1 MIYFLK
7 LFFGK
12 QGNERFLK
20 SFLEELLEIK
30 IEKIEIITEYTLEQ
44 LAKEEKGGRLD
55 LEAKINNEIIVN
67 IELQIRNQKDIEKR
81 TLYYAARLITEN
93 SKTGEQYERLKQII
107 MINILDYELLEF
119 KEYISDTVTVIN
131 KHREYETIKN
141 QKFYYIELPKFRK
154 AKIDINDKLNQ
165 WIALIDDD
173 KEMVEMA
180 ITKNKTIKEA
190 KEEVDKLTADPNLR
204 GILKLRDKWER
215 DYYNDIGCAKD
226 EGREEG
232 ERIGRNEGEKIGR
245 EEEKQ
250 EAAIAMFKLEMDMN
264 NIMKVTK
271 LTKKELEK
279 IKKKYNL

>member
-1 MIYFLK
+1 MNSKYNLK
-7 LFFGK
+7 NDILFKAFFGK

-30 IEKIEIITEYTLEQ
+30 IDKIEIITEYTLEQ

-67 IELQIRNQKDIEKR
+67 IELQIRKEKDIEKR

-93 SKTGEQYERLKQII
+93 SKAGEEYESLKQII

-141 QKFYYIELPKFRK
+141 QKFYYIELPKFRR

-165 WIALIDDD
+165 WVALIDDD
-173 KEMVEMA
+173 
-180 ITKNKTIKEA
+180 
-190 KEEVDKLTADPNLR
+190 R
-204 GILKLRDKWER
+204 RW
-215 DYYNDIGCAKD
+215 
-226 EGREEG
+226 
-232 ERIGRNEGEKIGR
+232 
-245 EEEKQ
+245 
-250 EAAIAMFKLEMDMN
+250 
-264 NIMKVTK
+264 
-271 LTKKELEK
+271 
-279 IKKKYNL
+279 

>member
-1 MIYFLK
+1 MNSKYNLK
-7 LFFGK
+7 NDILFKAFFGK

-30 IEKIEIITEYTLEQ
+30 IDKIEIITEYTLEQ

-93 SKTGEQYERLKQII
+93 SKTGEQYARLKQII

-141 QKFYYIELPKFRK
+141 QKFYYIELPKFRR

-190 KEEVDKLTADPNLR
+190 KEEVDKLTADPSLR

-232 ERIGRNEGEKIGR
+232 RVEGR

-250 EAAIAMFKLEMDMN
+250 ETAIAMFKLEMDMN

-271 LTKKELEK
+271 LSKEELEK

>member
-1 MIYFLK
+1 MNSKYNLK
-7 LFFGK
+7 NDILFKAFFGK

-93 SKTGEQYERLKQII
+93 SKAGEQYERLKQII
-107 MINILDYELLEF
+107 MI
-119 KEYISDTVTVIN
+119 TVIN

-190 KEEVDKLTADPNLR
+190 KEEVDKLTADPSLR

-226 EGREEG
+226 EGRVE
-232 ERIGRNEGEKIGR
+232 GR

-250 EAAIAMFKLEMDMN
+250 ETAIAMFKLEMDMN

-271 LTKKELEK
+271 LSREELEE

>member
-1 MIYFLK
+1 
-7 LFFGK
+7 
-12 QGNERFLK
+12 
-20 SFLEELLEIK
+20 
-30 IEKIEIITEYTLEQ
+30 
-44 LAKEEKGGRLD
+44 
-55 LEAKINNEIIVN
+55 
-67 IELQIRNQKDIEKR
+67 
-81 TLYYAARLITEN
+81 
-93 SKTGEQYERLKQII
+93 

-141 QKFYYIELPKFRK
+141 QKFYYIELPKFRR

-190 KEEVDKLTADPNLR
+190 KEEVDKLTADPSLR

-215 DYYNDIGCAKD
+215 DYYNDIGCAK
-226 EGREEG
+226 EE
-232 ERIGRNEGEKIGR
+232 GR

-250 EAAIAMFKLEMDMN
+250 ETAIAMFKLEMDMN

-271 LTKKELEK
+271 LSKEELEK
-279 IKKKYNL
+279 IKEKYNL

>member
-1 MIYFLK
+1 
-7 LFFGK
+7 
-12 QGNERFLK
+12 
-20 SFLEELLEIK
+20 
-30 IEKIEIITEYTLEQ
+30 
-44 LAKEEKGGRLD
+44 
-55 LEAKINNEIIVN
+55 
-67 IELQIRNQKDIEKR
+67 
-81 TLYYAARLITEN
+81 
-93 SKTGEQYERLKQII
+93 

-141 QKFYYIELPKFRK
+141 QKFYYIELPKFRR

-190 KEEVDKLTADPNLR
+190 KEEVDKLTADPSLR

-232 ERIGRNEGEKIGR
+232 R

-250 EAAIAMFKLEMDMN
+250 ETAIAMFKLEMDMN